1 MEGSES
7 SATTLAPEQE
17 EKVARIFSKFDEDK
31 DGILRK
37 VKCQLNI
44 MPFFSCLALPGCEAF
59 VRQ

>member
-7 SATTLAPEQE
+7 TATTLAPEQE

-37 VKCQLNI
+37 VRAQPSF
-44 MPFFSCLALPGCEAF
+44 MPFFSRLALLGSEAC
-59 VRQ
+59 VRR

>member
-7 SATTLAPEQE
+7 FATTLAPEQE

-37 VKCQLNI
+37 VKCQPNI
-44 MPFFSCLALPGCEAF
+44 IAFFTCLALPGSEAC
-59 VRQ
+59 VRR